1 MAILL
6 LNFEHPEVLKN
17 QLEETYLSLG
27 EEVSHF
33 QNSVTQTGCGNVV
46 LLA

>member
-17 QLEETYLSLG
+17 QLEKPYLSLDG
-27 EEVSHF
+27 EVSHF
-33 QNSVTQTGCGNVV
+33 QNSVTQTGCENVV